1 MKEYLVVFALFFTT
15 HSAEHCIERGES
27 HFHFICQFEMH
38 FASLM
43 GRIRFLARLIEFR
56 IANLIG
62 NSLPRL
68 NRAGYA
74 VAG

>member
-1 MKEYLVVFALFFTT
+1 
-15 HSAEHCIERGES
+15 
-27 HFHFICQFEMH
+27 MH